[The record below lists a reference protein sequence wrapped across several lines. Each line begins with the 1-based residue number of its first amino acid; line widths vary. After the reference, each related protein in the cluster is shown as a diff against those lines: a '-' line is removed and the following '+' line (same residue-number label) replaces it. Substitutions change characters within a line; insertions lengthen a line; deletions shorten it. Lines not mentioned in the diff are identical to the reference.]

1 MSGFDRDDAYIR
13 CVVKPIPCQHR
24 GRAPP
29 SFSSVGTQWE
39 KFDVGMNDRITALPS
54 RGNNYMN
61 TMGTKRMG
69 FEAMSNT
76 WTP

>member
-1 MSGFDRDDAYIR
+1 MNGFDRDDAYIK
-13 CVVKPIPCQHR
+13 CVIKPMPQGHR
-24 GRAPP
+24 GQQPA
-29 SFSSVGTQWE
+29 SFSSTGVQFE
-39 KFDVGMNDRITALPS
+39 RFDVGMNDRITKLPT

-61 TMGTKRMG
+61 TTNSKRMG